1 MVAEPLRPASADDL
15 EARRLSDKRRIA
27 AQFPE
32 EDEDFL
38 ETILETPW
46 RDTLEEDV
54 RAAYDSHLKWA
65 AAERKNGFHTFPS
78 DDLFWMNVEL
88 LLPDY
93 EQFLSR
99 AARGTAAGRAFMQ
112 RASQIYPAA
121 VNVIGRMDYQQ

>member
-1 MVAEPLRPASADDL
+1 MVAEPLRPAGADDL
-15 EARRLSDKRRIA
+15 DARRLSDKRRIS
-27 AQFPE
+27 AQFPD

-54 RAAYDSHLKWA
+54 RAAYDSHMKWA
-65 AAERKNGFHTFPS
+65 AAERMNGFHTFPS

-93 EQFLSR
+93 EQFLSS
-99 AARGTAAGRAFMQ
+99 AARGTATGRSFMQ
-112 RASQIYPAA
+112 RASQAYPAA
-121 VNVIGRMDYQQ
+121 LNVIGRMDPRQ